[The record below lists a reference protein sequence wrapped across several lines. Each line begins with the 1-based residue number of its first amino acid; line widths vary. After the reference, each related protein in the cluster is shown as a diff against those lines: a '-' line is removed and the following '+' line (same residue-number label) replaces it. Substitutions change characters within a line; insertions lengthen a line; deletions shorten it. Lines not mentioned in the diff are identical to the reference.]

1 MTTTTP
7 EGTPAAIP
15 AVTTTVPGAV
25 KYNPVPTPPPV
36 AAAPAAPAV
45 PPVATSPAPVDN
57 GFPPNVP
64 PGQMTQEQQ
73 LAYWQHY
80 SRHHEQL
87 WKSVEG
93 IKAPEVEAL
102 RAKAAELEQ
111 LKLANATDQE
121 RAVLTAAATARAEAL
136 KEITP
141 RLVAAEF
148 RAATAGRVTPEQLQV
163 ILDPLDTSK
172 FVDTAGNVDV
182 AKVTAFVAGIAPV
195 APGALPPGAFPA
207 MGQGTYPG
215 GAKPSVAAGKDMY
228 AAQKPKTT

>member
-1 MTTTTP
+1 MTVTPP
-7 EGTPAAIP
+7 EGPAAP
-15 AVTTTVPGAV
+15 VVVTTGTITAT
-25 KYNPVPTPPPV
+25 PVPTPPPI

-45 PPVATSPAPVDN
+45 PPVATPPADN

-64 PGQMTQEQQ
+64 PSQMTQEQQ

-121 RAVLTAAATARAEAL
+121 RAVLTAAATARAEVL
-136 KEITP
+136 KETTP

-172 FVDTAGNVDV
+172 FVDAAGNVDV

-215 GAKPSVAAGKDMY
+215 GAKPSVSAGKDMY
-228 AAQKPKTT
+228 EAQKPKTT